1 MKEIRVSPK
10 FVNTRNVRNG
20 TAMIETMAV
29 SAGEGRLAIIHSPAG
44 LGKTRFAQW
53 YASNN
58 RCAFLRCQHNWR
70 TSELE
75 FLQAFCLE
83 LGIRTPPHR
92 KGAAFMAVMDE
103 LNKQGGLPV
112 FVEEIERLSKAFLE
126 LVRDFS
132 DLSLAPFVLVG
143 EEELVSHVKQVRR
156 LWSRTCQLLE
166 FQPLDLGDIIMYARE
181 AAELNLSA
189 EVAGIMYQESKG
201 NFRVVKRDLQNLAAI
216 MNAKGTPAPTPEL
229 VKVAIKQSLRG

>member
-143 EEELVSHVKQVRR
+143 EEELVETNGAPGRGGHQGSEARGSAG
-156 LWSRTCQLLE
+156 SRWTSPPQ
-166 FQPLDLGDIIMYARE
+166 DWISI
-181 AAELNLSA
+181 SSS
-189 EVAGIMYQESKG
+189 SK
-201 NFRVVKRDLQNLAAI
+201 KTA
-216 MNAKGTPAPTPEL
+216 
-229 VKVAIKQSLRG
+229 SCS